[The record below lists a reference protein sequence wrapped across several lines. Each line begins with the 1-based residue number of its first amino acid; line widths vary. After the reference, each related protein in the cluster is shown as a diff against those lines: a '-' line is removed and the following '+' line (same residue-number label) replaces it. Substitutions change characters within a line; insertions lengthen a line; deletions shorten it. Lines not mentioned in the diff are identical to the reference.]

1 MKLYLVRHG
10 EAVSRSQDPER
21 PLSQRGRSDVE
32 GVATRLAKAGAADR
46 NACRVKLPGGVQSA
60 QEDRAR
66 TPANQRQPL
75 RPENR
80 ADFRGFR
87 ICPEVVT
94 GPGRSSMIALD
105 LYGKGSSS

>member
-1 MKLYLVRHG
+1 MWERSVILALQIVLEKHRLTKYR
-10 EAVSRSQDPER
+10 SRGWQR
-21 PLSQRGRSDVE
+21 PARR
-32 GVATRLAKAGAADR
+32 DR